1 MMNRHVIRSIFF
13 NICFLIATAISCVI
27 YIPTLLLPRKLYLNT
42 VTAYLLTVQFFERHV
57 MGITYEVRGLEHL
70 PKDGAYLIA
79 SKHQSLFE
87 TFKLRLIF
95 DDPAI
100 ILKKELLRIP
110 LWGLYLGKSDVIAID
125 RSTPERA
132 LKSIEEGA
140 LRMKAQGRPIII
152 FPQGTRVHPDETPAD
167 KPYKAGIARVQ
178 DATNLPVIPMA
189 LNSGYFWPKR
199 GWLKNPGTVIFQLLE
214 PIEPGKMDR
223 KKLMNTLQQRIEKQ
237 SDELVTEAKQQKHT
251 RVKKRIGPIVAVL
264 LVLGTFALYSFSWFT
279 SANQASAAY
288 INFLQSVQPERT
300 FQPPKISGF
309 PGPIKLS
316 VDSEYLQ
323 TPEGTLQIEN
333 ISAKGWPLPFLP
345 IHLTTDKVEVSAAKW
360 KNPLIFQA
368 FTADITVIGNTLNIK
383 QSNLRRETFE
393 SGTTGSIDFSQQ
405 PYPKFDLAVTMKN
418 HEDFLEHLGD
428 LKIIKPE
435 SALLMSFALSAFKEN
450 GVVTVPITQKKQTL
464 YAGPL
469 PVASLPEKRQPYQA
483 PRRIRPD
490 PSQ

>member
-1 MMNRHVIRSIFF
+1 MSKHIIRSVLF
-13 NICFLIATAISCVI
+13 NICFLIATAISCII
-27 YIPTLLLPRKLYLNT
+27 YIPTLLLPRKLYLGT

-70 PKDGAYLIA
+70 PKDGPYLIA

-178 DATNLPVIPMA
+178 DATELPVIPMA

-199 GWLKNPGTVIFQLLE
+199 GWLKKPGTVIFQLLK

-223 KKLMNTLQQRIEKQ
+223 KKLMNTLEQRIEKE
-237 SDELVTEAKQQKHT
+237 SSKLAAEAKEKKPT
-251 RVKKRIGPIVAVL
+251 TTKKRISTPIKVL
-264 LVLGTFALYSFSWFT
+264 LLISIFACYSAYWFSM
-279 SANQASAAY
+279 AERASNIY
-288 INFLQSVQPERT
+288 VGFMQDLMPERT
-300 FQPPKISGF
+300 FSAPVVSGF
-309 PGPIKLS
+309 PGKIHMHIA
-316 VDSEYLQ
+316 SEYLQ
-323 TPEGTLQIEN
+323 SPEGTLQVEN
-333 ISAKGWPLPFLP
+333 LKARSWPFPFLP
-345 IHLTTDKVEVSAAKW
+345 AHLNADKVEIRSFKW
-360 KNPLIFQA
+360 REPLIFQDFA
-368 FTADITVIGNTLNIK
+368 AKITVIGNILNIK
-383 QSNLRRETFE
+383 ESNVRRETFE
-393 SGTTGSIDFSQQ
+393 GSATGSIDFSQQ
-405 PYPKFDLAVTMKN
+405 PYPKFDLSVAMKN

-428 LKIIKPE
+428 LKIIKRE
-435 SALLMSFALSAFKEN
+435 SALLMGFALSAFKED

-469 PVASLPEKRQPYQA
+469 PVASLPGPRQPYQA
-483 PRRIRPD
+483 PRRNRPA